1 MLAAGFPRTSP
12 RWAGFSLLASR
23 AERLEAYFRT
33 QRFVALTDSTVTD
46 PRKIRQLIDECRRAG
61 YSAVEDE
68 LAYGVVAV
76 AVPVHDQYGR
86 VVASLNSSS
95 HSRRVTKV
103 KIVRERL
110 AMLKKASR
118 EISAELARVPGLS
131 LSALV

>member
-1 MLAAGFPRTSP
+1 M
-12 RWAGFSLLASR
+12 
-23 AERLEAYFRT
+23 
-33 QRFVALTDSTVTD
+33 ALTDSTVTD
-46 PRKIRQLIDECRRAG
+46 PRKIRQLIDECRKAG

-76 AVPVHDQYGR
+76 AVPVLDQYGR

-95 HSRRVTKV
+95 HSRRITKV

-110 AMLKKASR
+110 TMLKKASR

-131 LSALV
+131 LSAQV